1 VEPRGPSPTE
11 TWDAFFSEFY
21 LRAFAEDERDARA
34 REQALAA
41 AKLAGCPDGGDV
53 LDVPCGFGRHTL
65 PLAAAGYHVVGV
77 DRAQP
82 LLDEAG
88 RRAGDGR
95 WPKFARADYRDL
107 PFADAS
113 FDAALN
119 LFSSLGYL
127 GDEEDTRA
135 LAEIGRVLRPDGRL
149 VIELMHRDRL
159 VRSFTEHDWHLMGE
173 GRLLLEQRTFDPV
186 SGIAQTTQ
194 TLVEPNGER
203 DSRTFSIRVYTA
215 TELLA
220 MLEHAGFAE
229 VRCHGDLAGGPFATD
244 TRLVV
249 VARR

>member
-1 VEPRGPSPTE
+1 MEHRAPSPTE

-41 AKLAGCPDGGDV
+41 ARLAGCPDGGDI

-65 PLAAAGYHVVGV
+65 PLAAAGYRAVGV
-77 DRAQP
+77 DRAP
-82 LLDEAG
+82 TLVDEAR
-88 RRAGDGR
+88 RRAGGER
-95 WPKFARADYRDL
+95 WPKLLRADYREL
-107 PFADAS
+107 PFDDAS

-220 MLEHAGFAE
+220 MLERAGFAE
-229 VRCHGDLAGGPFATD
+229 GRCHGDLQGGPFATD